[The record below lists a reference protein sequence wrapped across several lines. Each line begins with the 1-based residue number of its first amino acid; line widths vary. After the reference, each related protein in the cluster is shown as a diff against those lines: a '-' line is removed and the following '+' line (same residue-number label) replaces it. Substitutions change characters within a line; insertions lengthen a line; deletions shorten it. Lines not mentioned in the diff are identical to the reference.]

1 MNFLTLNTLQDL
13 ADFLKISIEH
23 LKYLIYVMPA
33 DKKYKSFTI
42 YTKKKERVINSPFFR
57 LRSIQSNLK
66 NEFENIYKPRPSVY
80 GFIKDRSIKENA
92 ENHLNKRYVFNIDLQ
107 NFFGTITTKR
117 VKFLLQSSP
126 FNFPPIIAHAISRL
140 VCFKGCLP
148 QGSPCSPIISNMIAH
163 RLDGELTYLAKKNNA
178 TYTRYVD
185 DITFSFT
192 KRFKALPR
200 DIVHFNNGELNV
212 GVKLNDII
220 TSNGF
225 IINESKVRLGKK
237 SNRMEV
243 TGITVNEKLNVPR
256 KYIRK
261 IRTLIHLIEKYG
273 EEEASKIFSKFKRS
287 RASKHPPKIEQ
298 AIFGMLTYLAQI
310 IGNDSI
316 VYYNLAKKY
325 NTFNFKNKLKLIK
338 PKELQIIDA
347 LWVVTLPTCE
357 EGTAFSIANNLIV
370 TAAHVVI
377 DENTNEPFKDIS
389 IYKSFEQSKE
399 YKLEVLE
406 FNILADVA
414 ICKIKESF
422 EETSFFEI
430 DSQLTDEL
438 NLLGFPSF
446 QPSQHKPHSA
456 ECNLMF
462 KTKMHA
468 HDFFSINTPII
479 GGNSGGPIINS
490 EKKVVGV
497 ASKGYYG
504 QGEITESNKE
514 SGSIHVTILGHN
526 LCSNIQNVEKLIE
539 QYQTKLSLTQR
550 PTAVGQAL

>member
-23 LKYLIYVMPA
+23 LKYLIFVMP
-33 DKKYKSFTI
+33 DNKKYKSFTI
-42 YTKKKERVINSPFFR
+42 YTKKKERIINSPFFR
-57 LRSIQSNLK
+57 LKSIQNNLK
-66 NEFENIYKPRPSVY
+66 NEFENIYKPRKSVY
-80 GFIKDRSIKENA
+80 GFIKNRSIKENA

-107 NFFGTITTKR
+107 TFFGTITNKR
-117 VKFLLQSSP
+117 VRFLLQSSP
-126 FNFPPIIAHAISRL
+126 FNFPPIVAYAISRL
-140 VCFKGCLP
+140 VCFQGYLP

-163 RLDGELTYLAKKNNA
+163 RMDGELTYLAKKNNA

-200 DIVHFNNGELNV
+200 DIIDFSNGELNV
-212 GVKLNDII
+212 GIKLNDII

-225 IINESKVRLGKK
+225 IINQSKVRLGKK

-261 IRTLIHLIEKYG
+261 IRTLIHLIEKYS
-273 EEEASKIFSKFKRS
+273 EEEANIAFSKFKRS
-287 RASKHPPKIEQ
+287 RASKHSPKIEQ

-325 NTFNFKNKLKLIK
+325 NSFNFKNKLNIIK
-338 PKELQIIDA
+338 PKDLQIIDA
-347 LWVVTLPTCE
+347 LWVVMLPTCE

-377 DENTNEPFKDIS
+377 NGNTKKPVEGIL
-389 IYKSFEQSKE
+389 IYKSFEQSKL
-399 YKLEVLE
+399 YTLEILE
-406 FNILADVA
+406 FNIHSDVA
-414 ICKIKESF
+414 ICKIQEHF

-430 DSQLTDEL
+430 DNQLTEKL

-446 QPSQHKPHSA
+446 HPSQHKPHSS

-526 LCSNIQNVEKLIE
+526 LCSNIQNVEDLIKQHQE
-539 QYQTKLSLTQR
+539 KILLTQR
-550 PTAVGQAL
+550 LPSAVG

>member
-1 MNFLTLNTLQDL
+1 MSDNKN
-13 ADFLKISIEH
+13 
-23 LKYLIYVMPA
+23 
-33 DKKYKSFTI
+33 YKSFII
-42 YTKKKERVINSPFFR
+42 YTKKKERIINSPFFR
-57 LRSIQSNLK
+57 LKSIQNNLK
-66 NEFENIYKPRPSVY
+66 NEFENIYKPRKSVY
-80 GFIKDRSIKENA
+80 GFIKNRSIKENA

-107 NFFGTITTKR
+107 SFFGTITNKR
-117 VKFLLQSSP
+117 VRFLLQSSP
-126 FNFPPIIAHAISRL
+126 FNFPPIVAYAISRL
-140 VCFKGCLP
+140 VCFQGYLP

-163 RLDGELTYLAKKNNA
+163 RMDGELTYLAKNNNA

-200 DIVHFNNGELNV
+200 DIIDFSNGELNV
-212 GVKLNDII
+212 GIKLNDII

-225 IINESKVRLGKK
+225 IINQSKVRLGKK

-273 EEEASKIFSKFKRS
+273 EEEANIAFSKFKRS
-287 RASKHPPKIEQ
+287 RASKHSPKIEQ

-325 NTFNFKNKLKLIK
+325 NSFNFKNKLNLIK
-338 PKELQIIDA
+338 PKDLQIIDA
-347 LWVVTLPTCE
+347 LWVVMLPTFE

-370 TAAHVVI
+370 TAAHVVLN
-377 DENTNEPFKDIS
+377 ENDKPVDGIE
-389 IYKSFEQSKE
+389 IYKAFDQDNT
-399 YKLEVLE
+399 YTLEVLE
-406 FNILADVA
+406 FNKSADVA
-414 ICKIKESF
+414 ICRIKEHF

-430 DSQLTDEL
+430 DSVLTKNL
-438 NLLGFPSF
+438 TLLGFPSF
-446 QPSQHKPHSA
+446 QSLQHKPHSS

-462 KTKMHA
+462 KTKIFE

-504 QGEITESNKE
+504 QGEITQANMVNK
-514 SGSIHVTILGHN
+514 SIHVTILGNN
-526 LCSNIQNVEKLIE
+526 LCSNIQNVNDLIKINQE
-539 QYQTKLSLTQR
+539 RSYSLKI
-550 PTAVGQAL
+550 PTAVASLGADGER